1 MWTAT
6 VSRTSCRSSRAAFP
20 TVPARPKRMRTP
32 DWKVASTSVSLDW
45 RQTSRGPRLRR
56 RTCGVRPTSRY
67 SNKKVEGSI
76 RDEIDGLDNDYVL
89 NASQSELEELDTED
103 ISEERNEVTQ
113 SKVWGLPIRVVHW
126 AIVVAFFLPF
136 VMEDDALLMHEG
148 FGYAAGALVIVR
160 ILYGIAGPEEAK
172 LRHLMFAP
180 TEALRYLLDLVR
192 LRPKKYRLHTPAGGV
207 MVIVLFLMVVA
218 TAGSGAGVAFGSG
231 DVWEEAHEGLANLTV
246 LLIMLHIAGTTAT
259 SLVQREVPFLPIID
273 GGRRPLRRR
282 SGGISR

>member
-1 MWTAT
+1 M
-6 VSRTSCRSSRAAFP
+6 C
-20 TVPARPKRMRTP
+20 
-32 DWKVASTSVSLDW
+32 
-45 RQTSRGPRLRR
+45 
-56 RTCGVRPTSRY
+56 
-67 SNKKVEGSI
+67 I
-76 RDEIDGLDNDYVL
+76 RDSYGPVDHPDGESPHLGLRHFVPLLRNILSVKDNDYVL

-148 FGYAAGALVIVR
+148 FGYAAGALVVVR
-160 ILYGIAGPEEAK
+160 ILYGIAGPEEAR

-192 LRPKKYRLHTPAGGV
+192 LRPEKYRLHTPAGGV